1 MSSKRY
7 DKTNLLKTKTRINI
21 KINLYLFY
29 MSQSLVNQITLD
41 CLLNKE
47 TMEKHVIRQREKQI
61 NREDLNFYR
70 KRIFNLF
77 KELISNNKPNDLA
90 PDVKYAYDTFIKS
103 AIGYFKVVD
112 NNDLLQEEYNDVKF
126 PDDICSISE
135 TDTSS
140 NLYVNNEANK
150 LLMRSIK
157 IDPPTLDKYVKRT
170 SNKKEQNIIL
180 PKSREVDIMKPELK
194 NKGLKKNITNIYE
207 DNKKK

>member
-7 DKTNLLKTKTRINI
+7 DKTNLLNKNKDKTKTRINI

-77 KELISNNKPNDLA
+77 KELISNKKPNDLA

-112 NNDLLQEEYNDVKF
+112 NNDLLQEEYNDVEF
-126 PDDICSISE
+126 PHDICSISD
-135 TDTSS
+135 TDMSS
-140 NLYVNNEANK
+140 NFCGTFQGY
-150 LLMRSIK
+150 MC
-157 IDPPTLDKYVKRT
+157 
-170 SNKKEQNIIL
+170 
-180 PKSREVDIMKPELK
+180 
-194 NKGLKKNITNIYE
+194 
-207 DNKKK
+207 

>member
-1 MSSKRY
+1 
-7 DKTNLLKTKTRINI
+7 
-21 KINLYLFY
+21 

-61 NREDLNFYR
+61 NREDFNFYR

-77 KELISNNKPNDLA
+77 KELISNKKPNDLA

-112 NNDLLQEEYNDVKF
+112 NNDLLQEEYNDVEF
-126 PDDICSISE
+126 PHDICSISD
-135 TDTSS
+135 TDMSS
-140 NLYVNNEANK
+140 NLDVNNEANK

-157 IDPPTLDKYVKRT
+157 IDPPTLDKYVKRS

-194 NKGLKKNITNIYE
+194 DKGLKKNITNIYE